1 MPLFAI
7 IFLIWDISF
16 IFETNIGLWIRNVPE
31 AYRNKLGN
39 LNGGADNEMN
49 RLIKWLAGIAAVF
62 CVLFW
67 GITQLVLP
75 GLLEKAGSYAEKMA
89 ADYVNGTVQIGS
101 VTQSGLT
108 GFVVKDVTVKNGKQ
122 QIIASLP
129 ETRVSLSLNPLNALG
144 GLEKAVSTIDL
155 EKPVM
160 YLEQDKEEKWSFQN
174 LLKPSQSETT
184 PFYGKANVHGGT
196 VKVKLP
202 EGNWEFSV
210 EGSVDA
216 SYNPA
221 FDLDFSVGAP
231 GMETARVIGSLDNK
245 GTGKIHMKSDWVDLA
260 PYHALALRY
269 GRVKEAAGQV
279 TGIDGEWSNDGKDTV
294 LRGKCTLQDVR
305 GRYQMNGQEIPFRI
319 TGGVSSSDHVITADK
334 LQVSLNEQ
342 VAVLSGAVDIHD
354 PDNPEGHLSLQSDK
368 FTYNGETF
376 RSVEAEA
383 VLAGNKAAV
392 NYFTAAYRDGRI
404 NGQGTYELASGKL
417 TGTADIRK
425 VTFDGETF
433 NGEKFLLNAALAG
446 SGTYNQEEGRL
457 NLNVA
462 ANTMNLQWRD
472 IRLNVM
478 DFDASVTNDGADI
491 HTFSALTGN
500 GALQAA
506 GRVSFDGGY
515 DLTGKVAN
523 MPLEPVLAVAG
534 QEGSGFVSSSSYHMH
549 GRGRLV
555 NFEGPVEIRQV
566 ACKGLLVENGRGFVT
581 IRDNVAQ
588 LKDYQLV
595 MDRGSHTA
603 NGTIDLRGGKPR
615 LDLALD
621 TEKVRVEPL
630 LAAAGLQDVVTATGN
645 LSNHMHIT
653 GPLSDPAIQGD
664 ADMSDGSVEGYL
676 VDSLTGRYFYHKGS
690 LRLDNVVVKALSSTL
705 KLHGVMDADRHLDFE
720 AEATDVDLSRL
731 PVREENVA
739 LTGFVS
745 AKGHLSGTA
754 DTPLFAGNV
763 SSEEF
768 SINEVPVKNLKGV
781 LVSNGKDINSLKGEC
796 EQTNTDGLTSAYM
809 IDLTLNRPKRDL
821 RGKMG
826 IMYGDLQNILKMAKV
841 DFPVKGLAAGTLEFN
856 GPDADTVADFWG
868 YNLDV
873 NGVKYDQMALKA
885 RFKKGL
891 LTVEDIKLQ
900 EDRAFFREGT
910 IALRGTV
917 DLRRREM
924 NMKAQAVD
932 ANPAILTAFMQKPA
946 VLTGSLNMSAQLEGP
961 WDKLKGNGSAEIVQ
975 GSLEEVPFDKASA
988 EFVLDNDIITLR
1000 QVSAEQDVYKLIAQG
1015 SVPVDAFR
1023 ARENR
1028 KNPDAQMDV
1037 KVDFNKASL
1046 AVFGAHPRIDWS
1058 LGDTKGIVTVAGTLD
1073 DPQLFGTLAVADGCV
1088 KMKDIHSLID
1098 KVNLKMTF
1106 SGSKVLVEQIS
1117 AVLGKGTLE
1126 GSGSYDFR
1134 ASGEQSYLFNATAKN
1149 AEIDSAIFKGR
1160 INGTFAVSPEYYRIP
1175 RRLLQKQVE
1184 GAAPAEK
1191 SAPQV
1196 TGTEEGWRPKIT
1208 MTATLDDVTVNM
1220 PTIPSLSE
1228 GNSNIGLNVS
1238 VNLGSKVHLYNKYLY
1253 DLWLKGMVK
1262 AEGSTVF
1269 PRVSGGIDTD
1279 KGTVTYL
1286 RTRFKVDKGSLR
1298 WSQPGTFLPYV
1309 KLNANTKFS
1318 RYRIALQVD
1327 GSLNKDNLDMKLQ
1340 SNPYLSQ
1347 NAIVR
1352 MLTLQRASAGSD
1364 DITNDDMQNLLIA
1377 GLETGLLGDVEHSIR
1392 RALGIDEF
1400 RVYVGKLDNGVDF
1413 DNRII
1418 RELTQEEKEQY
1429 NFLIG
1434 KNLTDRWKIG
1444 YTRSF
1449 DGKYENVYTQYQIT
1463 EHMNITVSQNEDHDR
1478 RYSVEYRIT
1487 F

>member
-1 MPLFAI
+1 
-7 IFLIWDISF
+7 
-16 IFETNIGLWIRNVPE
+16 
-31 AYRNKLGN
+31 
-39 LNGGADNEMN
+39 MN

-62 CVLFW
+62 CVLFL

-75 GLLEKAGSYAEKMA
+75 ALLEKAGSYAEKMA

-108 GFVVKDVTVKNGKQ
+108 GFVVRDVTVKNGKR

-129 ETRVSLSLNPLNALG
+129 ETRVSLSLNPLKAMG

-160 YLEQDKEEKWSFQN
+160 YLEQDKEETWSFQN
-174 LLKPSQSETT
+174 LLKPSQSEKT

-210 EGSVDA
+210 DGSVDG

-221 FDLDFSVGAP
+221 FDLDFRVSAP

-245 GTGKIHMKSDWVDLA
+245 GAGKIHMKSDRVDLT

-279 TGIDGEWSNDGKDTV
+279 TGIDGEWNNDGKDTV
-294 LRGKCTLQDVR
+294 LKGKCTLQDVR
-305 GRYQMNGQEIPFRI
+305 GRYQMNGQELPFRV
-319 TGGVSSSDHVITADK
+319 TGDVSSSDHVITADR

-342 VAVLSGAVDIHD
+342 TAVLSGALDIHD
-354 PDNPEGHLSLQSDK
+354 PDNPEGHISLQSDK
-368 FTYNGETF
+368 FAYNGETLKNI
-376 RSVEAEA
+376 EAEA
-383 VLAGNKAAV
+383 VLSGNKAAV
-392 NYFTAAYRDGRI
+392 NYFAAAYRNGRI
-404 NGQGTYELASGKL
+404 SGMGVYELASGKL

-425 VTFDGETF
+425 VALDGEAF

-446 SGTYNQEEGRL
+446 SGTYNQEDGRL
-457 NLNVA
+457 DVNVA

-472 IRLNVM
+472 TRLNVM
-478 DFDASVTNDGADI
+478 DFDASLTNDGVTV

-506 GRVSFDGGY
+506 GSVSFDGGY
-515 DLTGKVAN
+515 DLTGKMAN
-523 MPLEPVLAVAG
+523 MPLDPVMAVAG
-534 QEGSGFVSSSSYHMH
+534 QQGGGFVSSSSYHLYGSGSH
-549 GRGRLV
+549 V
-555 NFEGPVEIRQV
+555 NFEGPVQLQQV
-566 ACKGLLVENGRGFVT
+566 AWKDLFVQDGSGYVT
-581 IRDNVAQ
+581 VRDNVAE

-603 NGTIDLRGGKPR
+603 NGTVDLRGGEPR
-615 LDLALD
+615 FNLALE

-630 LAAAGLQDVVTATGN
+630 LAAAGLHGVITATGN

-653 GPLSDPAIQGD
+653 GTLSDPAVQGD

-676 VDSLTGRYFYHKGS
+676 VDSLTGRYFYHKGV

-705 KLHGVMDADRHLDFE
+705 KLHGIMDADRHLDFQ

-731 PVREENVA
+731 PIRDENVA
-739 LTGFVS
+739 LAGYAS

-754 DTPLFAGNV
+754 DTPVFAGDV

-768 SINEVPVKNLKGV
+768 SVNGVPVKNLKGV
-781 LVSNGKDINSLKGEC
+781 LVSNGRDINSLKGEC

-826 IMYGDLQNILKMAKV
+826 IMYGDLQNILKMAKM
-841 DFPVKGLAAGTLEFN
+841 DFPLKGLAAGTLEFN

-885 RFKKGL
+885 RLNKGL
-891 LTVEDIKLQ
+891 LTIDNIKLQ

-917 DLRRREM
+917 DLRKREM
-924 NMKAQAVD
+924 NMKARAVD
-932 ANPAILTAFMQKPA
+932 ANPAILTAFMQKSA

-961 WDKLKGNGSAEIVQ
+961 WKNLKGNGSAEIVQ

-988 EFVLDNDIITLR
+988 EFVLENDIITLR
-1000 QVSAEQDVYKLIAQG
+1000 QVSAEQDVYKLTAQG
-1015 SVPVDAFR
+1015 RIPVDAFR

-1028 KNPDAQMDV
+1028 KNPDAQMDI
-1037 KVDFNKASL
+1037 KVDFNQASL
-1046 AVFGAHPRIDWS
+1046 AVFGAHPKIDWS

-1073 DPQLFGTLAVADGCV
+1073 NPQLFGTLAVTDGCV
-1088 KMKDIHSLID
+1088 KLKDIHSLLD
-1098 KVNLKMTF
+1098 KVSLKVNF
-1106 SGSKVLVEQIS
+1106 SGSQIRIEQIS
-1117 AVLGKGTLE
+1117 AALGKGTLE
-1126 GSGSYDFR
+1126 GNGSYDFR

-1149 AEIDSAIFKGR
+1149 AEIDSAVFKGR
-1160 INGTFAVSPEYYRIP
+1160 INGTFAVSPEHYRTP
-1175 RRLLQKQVE
+1175 RRLLQKQAE
-1184 GAAPAEK
+1184 GQESSNK
-1191 SAPQV
+1191 NAPQA
-1196 TGTEEGWRPKIT
+1196 TGMEEGWRPKIT
-1208 MTATLDDVTVNM
+1208 VDASLDDVTVNM
-1220 PTIPSLSE
+1220 PTIPSLGE
-1228 GNSNIGLNVS
+1228 GSSNLGLNVS

-1318 RYRIALQVD
+1318 RYRIALQID
-1327 GSLNKDNLDMKLQ
+1327 GPLNRGNLDMKLQ
-1340 SNPYLSQ
+1340 SNPHLSK

-1364 DITNDDMQNLLIA
+1364 DITNEDMTNLLIA

-1392 RALGIDEF
+1392 KALGIDEF

-1413 DNRII
+1413 DTRII
-1418 RELTQEEKEQY
+1418 RELTQEEKDQY
-1429 NFLIG
+1429 NFLIA

-1449 DGKYENVYTQYQIT
+1449 DGKYENVYTQYHIT
-1463 EHMNITVSQNEDHDR
+1463 EHMNITLSQNEDHDR

>member
-1 MPLFAI
+1 
-7 IFLIWDISF
+7 
-16 IFETNIGLWIRNVPE
+16 
-31 AYRNKLGN
+31 
-39 LNGGADNEMN
+39 MN
-49 RLIKWLAGIAAVF
+49 RLVKWLAGIAAVF
-62 CVLFW
+62 CVLFV
-67 GITQLVLP
+67 GITQIVMP
-75 GLLEKAGSYAEKMA
+75 GLLEKAGPYAEKMA
-89 ADYVNGTVQIGS
+89 AGYVNGTVQLGS
-101 VTQSGLT
+101 VTWPGSNTLL
-108 GFVVKDVTVKNGKQ
+108 VKDILVRDQKQ
-122 QIIASLP
+122 QTVATVP
-129 ETRVSLSLNPLNALG
+129 EIRVSVNPFKAFS
-144 GLEKAVSTIDL
+144 GLEKAVSAIDL
-155 EKPVM
+155 ERPTVFIK
-160 YLEQDKEEKWSFQN
+160 QDKEEHWNYEN

-184 PFYGKANVHGGT
+184 PFYGKLNIHQGT
-196 VKVKLP
+196 AVVQLP
-202 EGNWEFSV
+202 EGNWQYQID
-210 EGSVDA
+210 GSVDG

-221 FDLDFSVGAP
+221 FDLDFRVNAP
-231 GMETARVIGSLDNK
+231 GMETATVLGSIDNK
-245 GTGKIHMKSDWVDLA
+245 GVGKIVMKSDRVDLA

-269 GRVKEAAGQV
+269 GGVKEAAGLV
-279 TGIDGEWSNDGKDTV
+279 TGIDGEWNNDGKDTV

-305 GRYQMNGQEIPFRI
+305 GRYQMNGQELPFRI
-319 TGGVSSSDHVITADK
+319 TGNVSSSDHVITADK

-342 VAVLSGAVDIHD
+342 DAVLSGALDIHD
-354 PDNPEGHLSLQSDK
+354 PDNPEGHLSLRSDK
-368 FTYNGETF
+368 FTYNGETLKNI
-376 RSVEAEA
+376 EAEA

-404 NGQGTYELASGKL
+404 SGQGVYEPASGKL
-417 TGTADIRK
+417 TGAADIRK
-425 VTFDGETF
+425 VTLDGETF
-433 NGEKFLLNAALAG
+433 NGEKFVLNAGLAG
-446 SGTYNQEEGRL
+446 SGTYNQEDGRL
-457 NLNVA
+457 HVNVA

-472 IRLNVM
+472 TRLNVM
-478 DFDASVTNDGADI
+478 DFDADLTNDGVDI
-491 HTFSALTGN
+491 HTFSASTGN

-515 DLTGKVAN
+515 ELTGKMAN
-523 MPLEPVLAVAG
+523 MPLDPVLAVAG
-534 QEGSGFVSSSSYHMH
+534 QEGGGFVSSASYHLH
-549 GRGRLV
+549 GQGSRV

-566 ACKGLLVENGRGFVT
+566 ACKDLFVQDGSGYVT
-581 IRDNVAQ
+581 VRDNVAQ
-588 LKDYQLV
+588 LKDYRLV
-595 MDRGSHTA
+595 MDQGSHTA
-603 NGTIDLRGGKPR
+603 NGTVDLRGGDPR
-615 LDLALD
+615 FNLVLE

-630 LAAAGLQDVVTATGN
+630 LAAAGLRGVITATGN
-645 LSNHMHIT
+645 LSNRMHVAGT
-653 GPLSDPAIQGD
+653 LSEPAVQGD

-676 VDSLTGRYFYHKGS
+676 VDSLTGRYFYHKGA

-739 LTGFVS
+739 LAGYAS
-745 AKGHLSGTA
+745 AKGHLSGTV

-768 SINEVPVKNLKGV
+768 FINGVPVKNLKGV

-809 IDLTLNRPKRDL
+809 IDLALNRPKRDL
-821 RGKMG
+821 RGRMG

-841 DFPVKGLAAGTLEFN
+841 DFPVKGLVAGTLEFN

-885 RFKKGL
+885 RLNKGV
-891 LTVEDIKLQ
+891 LTVENIKLQ
-900 EDRAFFREGT
+900 EDRAFFREGS

-917 DLRRREM
+917 DLRKREM
-924 NMKAQAVD
+924 NMRARAVD
-932 ANPAILTAFMQKPA
+932 ANPAILTAFMQKPLI
-946 VLTGSLNMSAQLEGP
+946 LTGSLNMSAQMEGP
-961 WDKLKGNGSAEIVQ
+961 WNNLKGNGSAEIVQ
-975 GSLEEVPFDKASA
+975 GSLEEVPFDKVSA
-988 EFVLDNDIITLR
+988 EFVLENDTITLR
-1000 QVSAEQDVYKLIAQG
+1000 QVSAEQDVYKLTALGRI
-1015 SVPVDAFR
+1015 PVDAFR

-1028 KNPDAQMDV
+1028 KNPDAQMDI
-1037 KVDFNKASL
+1037 KVDFNQASL

-1073 DPQLFGTLAVADGCV
+1073 NPQLFGTLAVADGCV
-1088 KMKDIHSLID
+1088 KLKDIHSLID
-1098 KVNLKMTF
+1098 KVNLRMTF

-1175 RRLLQKQVE
+1175 RRLLQKQ
-1184 GAAPAEK
+1184 AAGTESSDK
-1191 SAPQV
+1191 NAPRA
-1196 TGTEEGWRPKIT
+1196 TGMEEGWRPKIT
-1208 MTATLDDVTVNM
+1208 VDAGLDDVTVNM
-1220 PTIPSLSE
+1220 PTVPSLGE
-1228 GNSNIGLNVS
+1228 GSSNLGLNVS

-1269 PRVSGGIDTD
+1269 PRISGGIDTD

-1286 RTRFKVDKGSLR
+1286 RTRFKVEKGSLR
-1298 WSQPGTFLPYV
+1298 WPQSGTFLPYV
-1309 KLNANTKFS
+1309 KLDANTKFS

-1327 GSLNKDNLDMKLQ
+1327 GSLNKDTLDMKLQ
-1340 SNPYLSQ
+1340 SNPYLSK

-1364 DITNDDMQNLLIA
+1364 DITNEDMTNLLIA

-1392 RALGIDEF
+1392 KALGIDEF

-1418 RELTQEEKEQY
+1418 RELTQEEKDQY
-1429 NFLIG
+1429 NFLIA
-1434 KNLTDRWKIG
+1434 KNLTERWKIG
-1444 YTRSF
+1444 YTSSF
-1449 DGKYENVYTQYQIT
+1449 DGKHENIYTQYQLT
-1463 EHMNITVSQNEDHDR
+1463 EHMNITFSQNEDHER

>member
-1 MPLFAI
+1 
-7 IFLIWDISF
+7 
-16 IFETNIGLWIRNVPE
+16 
-31 AYRNKLGN
+31 
-39 LNGGADNEMN
+39 MN
-49 RLIKWLAGIAAVF
+49 RLVKWLAGIAAVF
-62 CVLFW
+62 CVLFV
-67 GITQLVLP
+67 GITQIVMP
-75 GLLEKAGSYAEKMA
+75 GLLEKAGPYAEKMA
-89 ADYVNGTVQIGS
+89 AGYVNGTVQLGS
-101 VTQSGLT
+101 VTWPGSNTLL
-108 GFVVKDVTVKNGKQ
+108 VKDILVRDQKQ
-122 QIIASLP
+122 QTVATVP
-129 ETRVSLSLNPLNALG
+129 EIRVSVNPFKAFS
-144 GLEKAVSTIDL
+144 GLEKAVSAIDL
-155 EKPVM
+155 ERPTVFIK
-160 YLEQDKEEKWSFQN
+160 QDKEEHWNYEN

-184 PFYGKANVHGGT
+184 PFYGKLNIHQGT
-196 VKVKLP
+196 AVVQLP
-202 EGNWEFSV
+202 EGTWQYQID
-210 EGSVDA
+210 GSVDG

-221 FDLDFSVGAP
+221 FDLDFRVNAP
-231 GMETARVIGSLDNK
+231 GMETATVLGSIDNK
-245 GTGKIHMKSDWVDLA
+245 GVGKIVMKSDRVDLA

-269 GRVKEAAGQV
+269 GGVKEAAGLV
-279 TGIDGEWSNDGKDTV
+279 TGIDGEWNNDGKDTV

-305 GRYQMNGQEIPFRI
+305 GRYQMNGQELPFRI
-319 TGGVSSSDHVITADK
+319 TGNVSSSDHVITADK

-342 VAVLSGAVDIHD
+342 DAVLSGALDIHD
-354 PDNPEGHLSLQSDK
+354 PDNPEGHLSLRSDK
-368 FTYNGETF
+368 FTYNGETLKNI
-376 RSVEAEA
+376 EAEA

-404 NGQGTYELASGKL
+404 SGQGVYEPASGKL
-417 TGTADIRK
+417 TGAADIRK
-425 VTFDGETF
+425 VTLDGETF
-433 NGEKFLLNAALAG
+433 NGEKFVLNAGLAG
-446 SGTYNQEEGRL
+446 SGTYNQEDGRL
-457 NLNVA
+457 HVNVA

-472 IRLNVM
+472 TRLNVM
-478 DFDASVTNDGADI
+478 DFDADLTNDGVDI
-491 HTFSALTGN
+491 HTFSASTGN

-515 DLTGKVAN
+515 ELTGKMAN
-523 MPLEPVLAVAG
+523 MPLDPVLAVAG
-534 QEGSGFVSSSSYHMH
+534 QEGGGFVSSASYHLH
-549 GRGRLV
+549 GQGSRV

-566 ACKGLLVENGRGFVT
+566 ACKDLFVQDGSGYVT
-581 IRDNVAQ
+581 VRDNVAQ
-588 LKDYQLV
+588 LKDYRLV
-595 MDRGSHTA
+595 MDQGSHTA
-603 NGTIDLRGGKPR
+603 NGTVDLRGGDPR
-615 LDLALD
+615 FNLVLE

-630 LAAAGLQDVVTATGN
+630 LAAAGLRGVITATGN
-645 LSNHMHIT
+645 LSNRMHVT
-653 GPLSDPAIQGD
+653 GTLSEPAVQGD

-676 VDSLTGRYFYHKGS
+676 VDSLTGRYFYHKGA

-705 KLHGVMDADRHLDFE
+705 KLHGVMDADRLDFE

-739 LTGFVS
+739 LAGYAS
-745 AKGHLSGTA
+745 AKGHLSGTV

-768 SINEVPVKNLKGV
+768 FINGVPVKNLKGV

-809 IDLTLNRPKRDL
+809 IDLALNRPKRDL
-821 RGKMG
+821 RGRMG

-841 DFPVKGLAAGTLEFN
+841 DFPVKGLVAGTLEFN

-885 RFKKGL
+885 RLNKGV
-891 LTVEDIKLQ
+891 LTVENIKLQ
-900 EDRAFFREGT
+900 EDRAFFREGS

-917 DLRRREM
+917 DLRKREM
-924 NMKAQAVD
+924 NMRARAVD
-932 ANPAILTAFMQKPA
+932 ANPAILTAFMQKPLI
-946 VLTGSLNMSAQLEGP
+946 LTGSLNMSAQMEGP
-961 WDKLKGNGSAEIVQ
+961 WNNLKGNGSAEIVQ
-975 GSLEEVPFDKASA
+975 GSLEEVPFDKVSA
-988 EFVLDNDIITLR
+988 EFVLENDTITLR
-1000 QVSAEQDVYKLIAQG
+1000 QVSAEQDVYKLTALGRI
-1015 SVPVDAFR
+1015 PVDAFR

-1028 KNPDAQMDV
+1028 KNPDAQMDI
-1037 KVDFNKASL
+1037 KVDFNQASL

-1073 DPQLFGTLAVADGCV
+1073 NPQLFGTLAVADGCV
-1088 KMKDIHSLID
+1088 KLKDIHSLID
-1098 KVNLKMTF
+1098 KVNLRMTF

-1175 RRLLQKQVE
+1175 RRLLQKQ
-1184 GAAPAEK
+1184 AAGTESSDK
-1191 SAPQV
+1191 NAPRA
-1196 TGTEEGWRPKIT
+1196 TGMEEGWRPKIT
-1208 MTATLDDVTVNM
+1208 VDAGLDDVTVNM
-1220 PTIPSLSE
+1220 PTVPSLGE
-1228 GNSNIGLNVS
+1228 GSSNLGLNVS

-1269 PRVSGGIDTD
+1269 PRISGGIDTD

-1286 RTRFKVDKGSLR
+1286 RTRFKVEKGSLR
-1298 WSQPGTFLPYV
+1298 WPQSGTFLPYV
-1309 KLNANTKFS
+1309 KLDANTKFS

-1327 GSLNKDNLDMKLQ
+1327 GSLNKDTLDMKLQ
-1340 SNPYLSQ
+1340 SNPYLSK

-1364 DITNDDMQNLLIA
+1364 DITNEDMTNLLIA

-1392 RALGIDEF
+1392 KALGIDEF

-1418 RELTQEEKEQY
+1418 RELTQEEKDQY
-1429 NFLIG
+1429 NFLIA
-1434 KNLTDRWKIG
+1434 KNLTERWKIG
-1444 YTRSF
+1444 YTSSF
-1449 DGKYENVYTQYQIT
+1449 DGKHENIYTQYQLT
-1463 EHMNITVSQNEDHDR
+1463 EHMNITFSQNEDHER

>member
-1 MPLFAI
+1 
-7 IFLIWDISF
+7 
-16 IFETNIGLWIRNVPE
+16 
-31 AYRNKLGN
+31 
-39 LNGGADNEMN
+39 MN
-49 RLIKWLAGIAAVF
+49 RLVKWLAGIAAVF
-62 CVLFW
+62 CVLFV
-67 GITQLVLP
+67 GITQIVMP
-75 GLLEKAGSYAEKMA
+75 GLLEKAGPYAEKMA
-89 ADYVNGTVQIGS
+89 AGYVNGTVQLGS
-101 VTQSGLT
+101 VTWPGSNTLL
-108 GFVVKDVTVKNGKQ
+108 VKDILVRDQKQ
-122 QIIASLP
+122 QTVATVP
-129 ETRVSLSLNPLNALG
+129 EIRVSVNPFKAFS
-144 GLEKAVSTIDL
+144 GLEKAVSAIDL
-155 EKPVM
+155 ERPTVFIK
-160 YLEQDKEEKWSFQN
+160 QDKEEHWNYEN

-184 PFYGKANVHGGT
+184 PFYGKLNIHQGT
-196 VKVKLP
+196 AVVQLP
-202 EGNWEFSV
+202 EGTWQYQID
-210 EGSVDA
+210 GSVDG

-221 FDLDFSVGAP
+221 FDLDFRVNAP
-231 GMETARVIGSLDNK
+231 GMETATVLGSIDNK
-245 GTGKIHMKSDWVDLA
+245 GVGKIVMKSDRVDLA

-269 GRVKEAAGQV
+269 GGVKEAAGLV
-279 TGIDGEWSNDGKDTV
+279 TGIDGEWNNDGKDTV

-305 GRYQMNGQEIPFRI
+305 GRYQMNGQELPFRI
-319 TGGVSSSDHVITADK
+319 TGNVSSSDHVITADK

-342 VAVLSGAVDIHD
+342 DAVLSGALDIHD
-354 PDNPEGHLSLQSDK
+354 PDNPEGHLSLRSDK
-368 FTYNGETF
+368 FTYNGETLKNI
-376 RSVEAEA
+376 EAEA

-404 NGQGTYELASGKL
+404 SGQGVYEPASGKL
-417 TGTADIRK
+417 TGAADIRK
-425 VTFDGETF
+425 VTLDGETF
-433 NGEKFLLNAALAG
+433 NGEKFLLNAGLAG
-446 SGTYNQEEGRL
+446 SGTYNQEDGRL
-457 NLNVA
+457 HVNVA

-472 IRLNVM
+472 TRLNVM
-478 DFDASVTNDGADI
+478 DFDADLTNDGVDI
-491 HTFSALTGN
+491 HTFSASTGN

-515 DLTGKVAN
+515 ELTGKMAN
-523 MPLEPVLAVAG
+523 MPLDPVLAVAG
-534 QEGSGFVSSSSYHMH
+534 QEGGGFVSSASYHLH
-549 GRGRLV
+549 GQGSRV

-566 ACKGLLVENGRGFVT
+566 ACKDLFVQDGSGYVT
-581 IRDNVAQ
+581 VRDNVAQ
-588 LKDYQLV
+588 LKDYRLV
-595 MDRGSHTA
+595 MDQGSHTA
-603 NGTIDLRGGKPR
+603 NGTVDLRGGDPR
-615 LDLALD
+615 FNLVLE

-630 LAAAGLQDVVTATGN
+630 LAAAGLRGVITATGN
-645 LSNHMHIT
+645 LSNRMHVT
-653 GPLSDPAIQGD
+653 GTLSEPAVQGD

-676 VDSLTGRYFYHKGS
+676 VDSLTGRYFYHKGA

-739 LTGFVS
+739 LAGYAS
-745 AKGHLSGTA
+745 AKGHLSGTV

-768 SINEVPVKNLKGV
+768 FINGVPVKNLKGV

-809 IDLTLNRPKRDL
+809 IDLALNRPKRDL
-821 RGKMG
+821 RGRMG

-841 DFPVKGLAAGTLEFN
+841 DFPVKGLVAGTLEFN

-885 RFKKGL
+885 RLNKGV
-891 LTVEDIKLQ
+891 LTVENIKLQ
-900 EDRAFFREGT
+900 EDRAFFREGS

-917 DLRRREM
+917 DLRKREM
-924 NMKAQAVD
+924 NMRARAVD
-932 ANPAILTAFMQKPA
+932 ANPAILTAFMQKPLS
-946 VLTGSLNMSAQLEGP
+946 LTGSLNMSAQMEGP
-961 WDKLKGNGSAEIVQ
+961 WNNLKGNGSAEIVQ
-975 GSLEEVPFDKASA
+975 GSLEEVPFDKVSA
-988 EFVLDNDIITLR
+988 EFVLENDTITLR
-1000 QVSAEQDVYKLIAQG
+1000 QVSAEQDVYKLTALGRI
-1015 SVPVDAFR
+1015 PVDAFR

-1028 KNPDAQMDV
+1028 KNPDAQMDI
-1037 KVDFNKASL
+1037 KVDFNQASL

-1073 DPQLFGTLAVADGCV
+1073 NPQLFGTLAVADVCV
-1088 KMKDIHSLID
+1088 KLKHIHSLID
-1098 KVNLKMTF
+1098 KVNLRMTF

-1175 RRLLQKQVE
+1175 RRLLQKQ
-1184 GAAPAEK
+1184 AAGTESSDK
-1191 SAPQV
+1191 NAPRA
-1196 TGTEEGWRPKIT
+1196 TGMEEGWRPKIT
-1208 MTATLDDVTVNM
+1208 VDAGLDDVTVNM
-1220 PTIPSLSE
+1220 PTVPSLGE
-1228 GNSNIGLNVS
+1228 GSSNLGLNVS

-1269 PRVSGGIDTD
+1269 PRISGGIDTD

-1286 RTRFKVDKGSLR
+1286 RTRFKVEKGSLR
-1298 WSQPGTFLPYV
+1298 WPQSGTFLPYV
-1309 KLNANTKFS
+1309 KLDANTKFS

-1327 GSLNKDNLDMKLQ
+1327 GSLNKDTLDMKLQ
-1340 SNPYLSQ
+1340 SNPYLSK

-1364 DITNDDMQNLLIA
+1364 DITNEDMTNLLIA

-1392 RALGIDEF
+1392 KALGIDEF

-1418 RELTQEEKEQY
+1418 RELTQEEKDQY
-1429 NFLIG
+1429 NFLIA
-1434 KNLTDRWKIG
+1434 KNLTERWKIG
-1444 YTRSF
+1444 YTSSF
-1449 DGKYENVYTQYQIT
+1449 DGKHENIYTQYQLT
-1463 EHMNITVSQNEDHDR
+1463 EHMNITFSQNEDHER